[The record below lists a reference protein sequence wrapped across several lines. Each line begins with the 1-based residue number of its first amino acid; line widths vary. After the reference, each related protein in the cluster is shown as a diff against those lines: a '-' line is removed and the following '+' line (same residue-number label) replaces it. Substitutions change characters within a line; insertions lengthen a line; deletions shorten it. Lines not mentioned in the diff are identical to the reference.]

1 MIKRLTLTEDHIKL
15 LSLIRFEDGEAGIN
29 NNTVFIDK
37 INPYYLS
44 GMLEDI
50 ALTLGYMDKAI
61 PGTEEDAEGAA
72 FPDDVENYLLSVH
85 HYIVDNL
92 VDVESLIHQ
101 FAFKGGLEPGTYKCI
116 DTENI
121 WSREE

>member
-1 MIKRLTLTEDHIKL
+1 MIKRITLNEDHIKL
-15 LSLIRFEDGEAGIN
+15 LSLIRFEEGDSGML
-29 NNTVFIDK
+29 NNTVYIDK
-37 INPYYLS
+37 VNPYYLS

-72 FPDDVENYLLSVH
+72 FPDEIEEYMLSVH
-85 HYIVDNL
+85 HYIIDNL
-92 VDVESLIHQ
+92 VDIESLIHQ
-101 FAFKGGLEPGTYKCI
+101 FVFNGGLKPGTYKSI

-121 WSREE
+121 WSKED

>member
-1 MIKRLTLTEDHIKL
+1 MIKRITLTEDHIKL
-15 LSLIRFEDGEAGIN
+15 LRLIRFEEGCSGNGAE
-29 NNTVFIDK
+29 TVYIDK

-50 ALTLGYMDKAI
+50 ALVLGYMDKAI

-72 FPDDVENYLLSVH
+72 FPDDVEDYLLSVH

-92 VDVESLIHQ
+92 IDIESLIHQ
-101 FAFKGGLEPGTYKCI
+101 FAFKGGLTAGTYKCI
-116 DTENI
+116 DVENI
-121 WSREE
+121 WNKEE